1 MTVLDTS
8 ALIAL
13 LFGERGA
20 EKVEAV
26 MRGAAL
32 STVTYCETLAVMT
45 RLGRD
50 VGRLRQGLLISG
62 LSIVP
67 FEARHA
73 EVTAELERQTRSH
86 GLSLGDRACLALG
99 ILRNETVLTA
109 DRPWAD
115 LALGVRVELIR

>member
-13 LFGERGA
+13 LFRERGA

-32 STVTYCETLAVMT
+32 STVNYCETLAVMT

-73 EVTAELERQTRSH
+73 EVAADLERQTRSR

-115 LALGVRVELIR
+115 LALGVQVELIR

>member
-20 EKVEAV
+20 EKVAPV
-26 MRGAAL
+26 IRGAAL
-32 STVTYCETLAVMT
+32 SAVNYCETLAVMI

-50 VGRLRQGLLISG
+50 VGRLREGLLHSG
-62 LSIVP
+62 LSVVP

-73 EVTAELERQTRSH
+73 EVTAELERQTRSR

-115 LALGVRVELIR
+115 LDLGVRVELIR

>member
-32 STVTYCETLAVMT
+32 STVNYCETLAVMT

-73 EVTAELERQTRSH
+73 EVMAELERQTRSR